1 MRKETLKLVLTRLQ
15 PYRDMAEGF
24 LLILDECKEDDK
36 DLIDNLY
43 NDIVQNIKDIDSKDQ
58 LQKISNELKII
69 KERELIEE
77 WKDKKDIED
86 LENLISNM
94 E

>member
-24 LLILDECKEDDK
+24 LLILDECNEEDEK
-36 DLIDNLY
+36 LINDLY
-43 NDIVQNIKDIDSKDQ
+43 NDIIQNIKDIDSKEQ

-69 KERELIEE
+69 KERELIED
-77 WKDKKDIED
+77 WKDKRDIED
-86 LENLISNM
+86 LENLISNLD
-94 E
+94 

>member
-24 LLILDECKEDDK
+24 LLILDECNEEDEK
-36 DLIDNLY
+36 LINDLY
-43 NDIVQNIKDIDSKDQ
+43 NDIIQNIKDIDSKEQ

-69 KERELIEE
+69 KERELIED
-77 WKDKKDIED
+77 WKDKRDIED

-94 E
+94 D

>member
-24 LLILDECKEDDK
+24 LLILDECNEEDENLVND
-36 DLIDNLY
+36 LY
-43 NDIVQNIKDIDSKDQ
+43 NDIIQNIKNIDSKEQ
-58 LQKISNELKII
+58 LQKISNELKTI

-77 WKDKKDIED
+77 WKDKKDIEE

-94 E
+94 D

>member
-1 MRKETLKLVLTRLQ
+1 MKKETLKLVLTRLQ

-43 NDIVQNIKDIDSKDQ
+43 NDIVQNIKDIDSKEQ

-77 WKDKKDIED
+77 
-86 LENLISNM
+86 
-94 E
+94 

>member
-1 MRKETLKLVLTRLQ
+1 MSKETLKLDLTRLQ

-24 LLILDECKEDDK
+24 LLILDECNEEDENLVND
-36 DLIDNLY
+36 LY
-43 NDIVQNIKDIDSKDQ
+43 NDIIQNIKNIDSKEQ
-58 LQKISNELKII
+58 LQKISNELKTI

-77 WKDKKDIED
+77 WKDKKDIEE

-94 E
+94 D

>member
-24 LLILDECKEDDK
+24 LLILDECNEEDEK
-36 DLIDNLY
+36 LINDLY
-43 NDIVQNIKDIDSKDQ
+43 NDIIQDIKDIDSKEQ

-69 KERELIEE
+69 KERELIED
-77 WKDKKDIED
+77 WKDKRDIED
-86 LENLISNM
+86 LENLISNLD
-94 E
+94 